1 MADYKT
7 ITPEYFTAYMMQK
20 GWSYNAAVGM
30 ANNIKEES
38 NFGYNRYQGDKV
50 VPLYTPS
57 TGYGLAQWT
66 SHDRKQKFKS
76 LFGFELDKSTP
87 ENQMDFLDWELRN
100 TEKSAGT
107 ALTHSSTVEDA
118 SKVFTTQ
125 YERPDNKEEK
135 ATTRLNA
142 LDKLTARLGDI
153 FTDDSP
159 INQALSNIRKGK
171 DSTYAD
177 NQTKVDALNKADNST
192 GFFDSLSPSKFF
204 DKYWY
209 AGILIV
215 GSIALIMAG
224 GYMKGA
230 TNMIKGK

>member
-20 GWSYNAAVGM
+20 GWSYNASVGM
-30 ANNIKEES
+30 ANNIREES
-38 NFGYNRYQGDKV
+38 NFGYNRFQGDKV

-66 SHDRKQKFKS
+66 SKERKQKFNS

-100 TEKSAGT
+100 TEKSTGN
-107 ALTHSSTVEDA
+107 ALTNSTTAEDA

-125 YERPDNKEEK
+125 FERPANKEDK
-135 ATTRLNA
+135 AVKRLSA

-171 DSTYAD
+171 DPIYAD
-177 NQTKVDALNKADNST
+177 NQTKKDSLDKAASSE
-192 GFFDSLSPSKFF
+192 GFFDSLSPAKFF

-230 TNMIKGK
+230 TNVIKGK